1 MADSFGLKIGLEG
14 EKEFKKAL
22 AEINQSFKVLGSEMK
37 LATSQFDKNDKSV
50 EALAARNKVLRKEI
64 DEQTTKIDTLRK
76 ALRAMRGHVTPCR
89 AAHEQRRPIL
99 VLAGL
104 LVVYARGVCDG
115 EAGDLRALAG
125 GSQFRIRGEVADDGD
140 DGLAYGHVIPLSRI
154 RPVPGRAGW
163 DPWPSTRISRA
174 GIRPRGR

>member
-76 ALRAMRGHVTPCR
+76 ALQN
-89 AAHEQRRPIL
+89 AATLPRTNSLICSLIISSFSCTIFSDIVCCLLSNVCACNFIL
-99 VLAGL
+99 PEPASYVFFYAVFNLRKL
-104 LVVYARGVCDG
+104 LYII
-115 EAGDLRALAG
+115 L
-125 GSQFRIRGEVADDGD
+125 
-140 DGLAYGHVIPLSRI
+140 
-154 RPVPGRAGW
+154 
-163 DPWPSTRISRA
+163 
-174 GIRPRGR
+174 

>member
-22 AEINQSFKVLGSEMK
+22 ADINQSFKVLGSEMK

-76 ALRAMRGHVTPCR
+76 ALQNELIVKVGHAPKKKFKVI
-89 AAHEQRRPIL
+89 EMGKRRDE
-99 VLAGL
+99 
-104 LVVYARGVCDG
+104 AR
-115 EAGDLRALAG
+115 
-125 GSQFRIRGEVADDGD
+125 
-140 DGLAYGHVIPLSRI
+140 
-154 RPVPGRAGW
+154 
-163 DPWPSTRISRA
+163 
-174 GIRPRGR
+174 

>member
-76 ALRAMRGHVTPCR
+76 ALQNATPTVLRTLPKPSNLLPDSSAALPPSLMAFSFSSSSRFISLR
-89 AAHEQRRPIL
+89 AAS
-99 VLAGL
+99 AL
-104 LVVYARGVCDG
+104 L
-115 EAGDLRALAG
+115 
-125 GSQFRIRGEVADDGD
+125 S
-140 DGLAYGHVIPLSRI
+140 
-154 RPVPGRAGW
+154 
-163 DPWPSTRISRA
+163 
-174 GIRPRGR
+174 

>member
-22 AEINQSFKVLGSEMK
+22 ADINQSFKVLGSEMK

-76 ALRAMRGHVTPCR
+76 ALQN
-89 AAHEQRRPIL
+89 AATSFGESDRRTQNWQIQL
-99 VLAGL
+99 NNACL
-104 LVVYARGVCDG
+104 LYT
-115 EAGDLRALAG
+115 
-125 GSQFRIRGEVADDGD
+125 
-140 DGLAYGHVIPLSRI
+140 SRC
-154 RPVPGRAGW
+154 V
-163 DPWPSTRISRA
+163 
-174 GIRPRGR
+174 

>member
-22 AEINQSFKVLGSEMK
+22 ADINQSFKVLGSEMK

-76 ALRAMRGHVTPCR
+76 ALQNAATSFGKVLKTVGVALGAVAVAASAAAVKLGKEVIRTTSSWSAALTHCSRTP
-89 AAHEQRRPIL
+89 RRRSSGTPPTH
-99 VLAGL
+99 A
-104 LVVYARGVCDG
+104 
-115 EAGDLRALAG
+115 
-125 GSQFRIRGEVADDGD
+125 
-140 DGLAYGHVIPLSRI
+140 P
-154 RPVPGRAGW
+154 P
-163 DPWPSTRISRA
+163 
-174 GIRPRGR
+174 PR

>member
-22 AEINQSFKVLGSEMK
+22 ADINQSFKVLGSEMK

-76 ALRAMRGHVTPCR
+76 ALQN
-89 AAHEQRRPIL
+89 AATSFGENDRRTQNWQIQL
-99 VLAGL
+99 NNAEAALNDMNRELDENEKAIKEGGKAAEESGSKFEGFGKVLKTVGVALGAVAVAAGAAAVKL
-104 LVVYARGVCDG
+104 GKEVIAAYAD
-115 EAGDLRALAG
+115 
-125 GSQFRIRGEVADDGD
+125 
-140 DGLAYGHVIPLSRI
+140 Y
-154 RPVPGRAGW
+154 
-163 DPWPSTRISRA
+163 
-174 GIRPRGR
+174 

>member
-22 AEINQSFKVLGSEMK
+22 ADINQSFKVLGSEMK

-76 ALRAMRGHVTPCR
+76 ALQN
-89 AAHEQRRPIL
+89 AAP
-99 VLAGL
+99 L
-104 LVVYARGVCDG
+104 LERTTAAPRT
-115 EAGDLRALAG
+115 
-125 GSQFRIRGEVADDGD
+125 
-140 DGLAYGHVIPLSRI
+140 
-154 RPVPGRAGW
+154 GRSNSTM
-163 DPWPSTRISRA
+163 PKPPSTI
-174 GIRPRGR
+174 